1 MTVKLL
7 KCNGCGKMVLEV
19 IGSKCPTKCCGEP
32 MVELV
37 PNTSDGAGEK
47 HVPAVK
53 VEGNKV
59 TVQVGEVLH
68 PMLEAH
74 YINFVILETDK
85 GYQKH
90 DLKPGETPEAHFGVT
105 EPVIAA
111 YEYCNKDKSNRCTG
125 ITGRKKSND

>member
-19 IGSKCPTKCCGEP
+19 KGSKCPTKCCGEP

-47 HVPAVK
+47 HVPVVK

-74 YINFVILETDK
+74 YIGFVILETDK

-90 DLKPGETPEAHFGVT
+90 DLNPGEQ
-105 EPVIAA
+105 PVAVFALAEDEKPVAA
-111 YEYCNKDKSNRCTG
+111 YEYCNLHGFWKTEL
-125 ITGRKKSND
+125 

>member
-19 IGSKCPTKCCGEP
+19 VGSKCPTKCCGEP

-47 HVPAVK
+47 HVPVVK
-53 VEGNKV
+53 VEGSKV

-90 DLKPGETPEAHFGVT
+90 DLKPGDQPIAVFALAEDEK
-105 EPVIAA
+105 PVAA
-111 YEYCNKDKSNRCTG
+111 YEYCNLHGFWKTE
-125 ITGRKKSND
+125 I